1 MEAEKVVVFG
11 ASSGIGLASARLLA
25 DRGYTVTAVGRNQGK
40 LKQAAVETSV
50 QCAVVDAGSEH
61 EVKRLFAEQ
70 GAIDHVV
77 LTLSGSKGGGPFSS
91 LSLSQL
97 REGFEE
103 KFFLHWRVA
112 QAALPTL
119 SPHGSLTFVDAISAR
134 AAIPETAGLA
144 AINGALDAMIKP
156 LARELKPR
164 RVNAVAPG
172 LIETHWWDSIPEPE
186 RKKVFAATA
195 AATPIGRNGHAEEV
209 AQAIAFL
216 VTNNYVNGTTIEV
229 DGGLHVA

>member
-1 MEAEKVVVFG
+1 VRA
-11 ASSGIGLASARLLA
+11 
-25 DRGYTVTAVGRNQGK
+25 
-40 LKQAAVETSV
+40 
-50 QCAVVDAGSEH
+50 
-61 EVKRLFAEQ
+61 
-70 GAIDHVV
+70 
-77 LTLSGSKGGGPFSS
+77 
-91 LSLSQL
+91 L

-119 SPHGSLTFVDAISAR
+119 SAHGSLTFIDAISAR
-134 AAIPETAGLA
+134 AAIPETVGLA

-172 LIETHWWDSIPEPE
+172 LIETHCWDSIPEPQ

-195 AATPIGRNGHAEEV
+195 AATLVGRNGHAEEV

-216 VTNNYVNGTTIEV
+216 VTNNYVSGTTIEI